1 MVKKKE
7 EVEVSVSDSNVDKA
21 LKLINKQFGPG
32 AMMTF
37 NSAEVKQC
45 DAISTG
51 SISLDLAT
59 GVSGLPLG
67 RFVEIF
73 GPESSGKSTICLQV
87 CAEAQ
92 KAGYTAAF
100 LDLENAFDA
109 KYAKALGIDLNKLLF
124 SQPSSM
130 EEAFQMMEMLMTN
143 KLVDVIIFDSIAS
156 GRTKAELNGEIG
168 DNFIGTQARIISQA
182 LKKLAP
188 IANEANCLCLF
199 TNQIRMKIGVMFG
212 CFHYNTRVL
221 LADGTTEKIGKIVNN
236 KLPVNVLSYN
246 KDTNKVESKKIIN
259 WFNNGKYTNLYK
271 VTCAKPYANGISKAV
286 VADDHTFITKAGEKR
301 LSELKV
307 GDNIYIKDTE
317 LEGKEFESFIVGSIL
332 GDGSIRNTPR
342 NTLHTAILFKHS
354 VEQNDYCHWKESLIP
369 SELISSESI
378 DKHGR
383 FEFSLKYGYHFTK
396 YLSCKKKSRSYKC
409 NLTDEF
415 INNIDLL
422 SMAIWYL
429 DDGTFCAAKKHG
441 NGKCSISAKHLN
453 DTDLD
458 KVLNRIEQLNLPKP
472 TLTKH
477 KRLLWSGE
485 NCKAFQLAIAK
496 YVPSCMRRK
505 INKDIEV
512 SGDSLNKF
520 VVKQYE
526 TVIETP
532 ILSIDKVCYKN
543 NRAYNKF
550 DLQIEDNSNYFVDG
564 MLVHNSPETT
574 PGGLAMQFY
583 ASIRM
588 RIAGKGQVKEGDIIT
603 ARETEVKII
612 KNKVAPP
619 FTTANFVIRFGK
631 GIDKAEEVLD
641 YAVKFGLLEKSGAWF
656 KYNGE
661 NVAQG
666 KEKALSWLKSNTDLM
681 EEFTKK
687 VKEFVKA
694 SFEQMEDIPEIE
706 DNENIK
712 FDPETGEILED

>member
-212 CFHYNTRVL
+212 N
-221 LADGTTEKIGKIVNN
+221 
-236 KLPVNVLSYN
+236 
-246 KDTNKVESKKIIN
+246 
-259 WFNNGKYTNLYK
+259 
-271 VTCAKPYANGISKAV
+271 
-286 VADDHTFITKAGEKR
+286 
-301 LSELKV
+301 
-307 GDNIYIKDTE
+307 
-317 LEGKEFESFIVGSIL
+317 
-332 GDGSIRNTPR
+332 
-342 NTLHTAILFKHS
+342 
-354 VEQNDYCHWKESLIP
+354 
-369 SELISSESI
+369 
-378 DKHGR
+378 
-383 FEFSLKYGYHFTK
+383 
-396 YLSCKKKSRSYKC
+396 
-409 NLTDEF
+409 
-415 INNIDLL
+415 
-422 SMAIWYL
+422 
-429 DDGTFCAAKKHG
+429 
-441 NGKCSISAKHLN
+441 
-453 DTDLD
+453 
-458 KVLNRIEQLNLPKP
+458 
-472 TLTKH
+472 
-477 KRLLWSGE
+477 
-485 NCKAFQLAIAK
+485 
-496 YVPSCMRRK
+496 
-505 INKDIEV
+505 
-512 SGDSLNKF
+512 
-520 VVKQYE
+520 
-526 TVIETP
+526 
-532 ILSIDKVCYKN
+532 
-543 NRAYNKF
+543 
-550 DLQIEDNSNYFVDG
+550 
-564 MLVHNSPETT
+564 PETT

-603 ARETEVKII
+603 ARDTEVKII

-641 YAVKFGLLEKSGAWF
+641 SDVKFGLLERSGASF

-681 EEFTKK
+681 EAFTKK

>member
-1 MVKKKE
+1 MAKKKE
-7 EVEVSVSDSNVDKA
+7 EVEVSASDSNVDKA

-212 CFHYNTRVL
+212 CLHGETKINFD
-221 LADGTTEKIGKIVNN
+221 DGRSLPIGEVVKNKIKGNVYCM
-236 KLPVNVLSYN
+236 LPTGEVVSRPIL
-246 KDTNKVESKKIIN
+246 N
-259 WFNNGKYTNLYK
+259 WFNNGKIASKMDMITLDADSLDGTCHNTVVCTPNHK
-271 VTCAKPYANGISKAV
+271 VFTSKGWVEAKDATDIAV
-286 VADDHTFITKAGEKR
+286 KYERF
-301 LSELKV
+301 V
-307 GDNIYIKDTE
+307 GDGLAGAFIGDATINIRRK
-317 LEGKEFESFIVGSIL
+317 
-332 GDGSIRNTPR
+332 NTGCLIFRDKLNPEY
-342 NTLHTAILFKHS
+342 
-354 VEQNDYCHWKESLIP
+354 VEWKCKKFNI
-369 SELISSESI
+369 
-378 DKHGR
+378 
-383 FEFSLKYGYHFTK
+383 FEFKKCEYPTGKRYASKYNSFFVIEKEKLGKRNPLYMLRDNFSW
-396 YLSCKKKSRSYKC
+396 L
-409 NLTDEF
+409 NV
-415 INNIDLL
+415 
-422 SMAIWYL
+422 AIWYM
-429 DDGTFCAAKKHG
+429 DDGHFDNRAGHIKS
-441 NGKCSISAKHLN
+441 SISMKRIKDPLQQQEIINTFNEKTGLNAKWSKGSGGIILDRI
-453 DTDLD
+453 DTETFQE
-458 KVLNRIEQLNLPKP
+458 KICKYIPKCMQYK
-472 TLTKH
+472 LK
-477 KRLLWSGE
+477 E
-485 NCKAFQLAIAK
+485 EYQNK
-496 YVPSCMRRK
+496 YV
-505 INKDIEV
+505 D
-512 SGDSLNKF
+512 
-520 VVKQYE
+520 
-526 TVIETP
+526 
-532 ILSIDKVCYKN
+532 
-543 NRAYNKF
+543 F
-550 DLQIEDNSNYFVDG
+550 DLNIKRELVTHFLPVKITPNMTNRKFRWKDKYDIQVEDASCYFAGSDNG

-694 SFEQMEDIPEIE
+694 SFEQMEDIPAIE
-706 DNENIK
+706 GEENVK